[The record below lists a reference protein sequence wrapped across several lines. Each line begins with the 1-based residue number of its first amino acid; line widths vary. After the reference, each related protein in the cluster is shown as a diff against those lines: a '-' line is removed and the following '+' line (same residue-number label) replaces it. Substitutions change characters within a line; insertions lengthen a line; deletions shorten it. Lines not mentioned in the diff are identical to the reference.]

1 MSALIAQIMGSVTGL
16 QYLAVALT
24 AVVASII
31 GGVAGYGTG
40 LLMPLVLVPIIG
52 AEAVVPV
59 IGLSALFTNSSRLAA
74 FWSSFDARK
83 AVIIGVVSIPT
94 CIIGSYGYT
103 RLTGPNAAIWIGA
116 VLIALVPLRR
126 ILKRQ
131 FGALSERG
139 MAAAGVGYG
148 LLVGG
153 TAGSG
158 VVLLSILMAAGLEGA
173 AVVATDAGVS
183 LIVGVVK
190 TAVFRTAGALPW
202 SSVVMA
208 VLIGVC
214 AIPGAFIAKRLTRS
228 LSLSAH
234 TSILDGVVVLGGT
247 MLIVQAL
254 RH

>member
-1 MSALIAQIMGSVTGL
+1 MGTVTLL
-16 QYLAVALT
+16 QYALVAVT
-24 AVVASII
+24 AFGASII

-59 IGLSALFTNSSRLAA
+59 IGLSAMFTNSSRLAA
-74 FWSSFDARK
+74 FWSVFDAKK
-83 AVIIGVVSIPT
+83 ALIVGLAAIPT
-94 CIIGSYGYT
+94 CMLGSYGYT
-103 RLTGPNAAIWIGA
+103 RLTGPSAAIWIGA

-126 ILKRQ
+126 IMKQQ
-131 FGALSERG
+131 FGTLSQNG

-153 TAGSG
+153 TTGSG

-173 AVVATDAGVS
+173 AVIATDAGVS

-190 TAVFRTAGALPW
+190 TGMFHTLGALPW

-208 VLIGVC
+208 VLIGTC

-228 LSLSAH
+228 LSLAQH
-234 TSILDGVVVLGGT
+234 TSILDGVVILGGV
-247 MLIVQAL
+247 MLIVQGL
-254 RH
+254 RS

>member
-1 MSALIAQIMGSVTGL
+1 MGVSPL
-16 QYLAVALT
+16 QYALVAVT
-24 AVVASII
+24 AFGASIV

-40 LLMPLVLVPIIG
+40 LLMPLILVPIIG

-74 FWSSFDARK
+74 FRSVFDARK
-83 AVIIGVVSIPT
+83 AAIVGVCAIPT
-94 CIIGSYGYT
+94 CILGAWGYT

-126 ILKRQ
+126 VLKKR
-131 FGALSERG
+131 FGRLSDAG
-139 MAAAGVGYG
+139 LGVAAVGYG
-148 LLVGG
+148 VLVGG

-158 VVLLSILMAAGLEGA
+158 IVLLSILMAAGLQGA

-190 TAVFRTAGALPW
+190 TVMFRSLGALPW

-214 AIPGAFIAKRLTRS
+214 ALPGAFIAKRLTQK
-228 LSLSAH
+228 LTLTMH
-234 TSILDGVVVLGGT
+234 TAILDGVVVAGGAL
-247 MLIVQAL
+247 LILQAL
-254 RH
+254 RG

>member
-1 MSALIAQIMGSVTGL
+1 MENVTAL
-16 QYLAVALT
+16 QYALVAVT

-40 LLMPLVLVPIIG
+40 LLMPLVLVPVIG

-59 IGLSALFTNSSRLAA
+59 IGLSAMFTNSSRLAA
-74 FWSSFDARK
+74 FWPVFDARK
-83 AVIIGVVSIPT
+83 ALIIGIVAIPA
-94 CIIGSYGYT
+94 CVLGSYGYT

-126 ILKRQ
+126 VLKRQ
-131 FGALSERG
+131 FGNLSERG
-139 MAAAGVGYG
+139 MAAAGAGYG

-173 AVVATDAGVS
+173 AVIATDAGVS
-183 LIVGVVK
+183 LIVGLVK
-190 TAVFRTAGALPW
+190 TAMFRSLGALPW

-228 LSLSAH
+228 LSLKAH
-234 TSILDGVVVLGGT
+234 TSILDGVVVLGGAL
-247 MLIVQAL
+247 LILQAL
-254 RH
+254 RG